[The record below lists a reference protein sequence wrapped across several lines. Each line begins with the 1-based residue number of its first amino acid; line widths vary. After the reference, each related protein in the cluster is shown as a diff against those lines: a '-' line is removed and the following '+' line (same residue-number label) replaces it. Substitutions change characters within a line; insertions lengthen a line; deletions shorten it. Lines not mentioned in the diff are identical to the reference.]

1 MIHAASQST
10 ANGNMTTRNGS
21 GIGYTSYN
29 LPNLIMSGS
38 NSSTLSYGAHR
49 NRYKQVSVASG
60 VTETTIYVGGLLEKV
75 TRGSVTEYRHLIHG
89 GKGVAAI
96 YTRPTSGAATTYYV
110 HVDHLGSPE
119 LITDS
124 AGAQVVKLS
133 FGAYGERRGS
143 NWSGTPSGSD
153 WTAIGNTTR
162 DGFTGHEHLDAV
174 SLIHMNGRVYDPVV
188 GRFLSADPVIAL
200 GSGQGPNPYAYVMNN
215 PLRYTDPSGYV
226 VQPNDPSPFPDADQ
240 RFGCGFLP
248 MDCGPFG
255 SGGFGLPGPMTWGSE
270 GSGGTSLPGI
280 TVTGGRMWSS
290 TGHTGPVSF
299 SARGIALDEWETWEF
314 LFEYNTM
321 LSGIEITGNRWSYFE
336 STFGYG
342 GGASG
347 RTRSTGRAVDPTEFL
362 AETDRRL
369 SYLDGALLGMAAG
382 ISRPGSA
389 NVFVG
394 LTLAGRVAP
403 LPSDQRAAA
412 RQLAQMLGR
421 GAGTASSVVSGS
433 SWFLNGWLIAE
444 NIGAGRIDQAI
455 FRGVDFTISYG
466 LTSLGLPGAIVA
478 IGYSEAGGSAALWN
492 SQVEFAIRSNQFDPR
507 LPNYSAMPWP

>member
-1 MIHAASQST
+1 
-10 ANGNMTTRNGS
+10 
-21 GIGYTSYN
+21 
-29 LPNLIMSGS
+29 
-38 NSSTLSYGAHR
+38 
-49 NRYKQVSVASG
+49 
-60 VTETTIYVGGLLEKV
+60 
-75 TRGSVTEYRHLIHG
+75 
-89 GKGVAAI
+89 
-96 YTRPTSGAATTYYV
+96 
-110 HVDHLGSPE
+110 
-119 LITDS
+119 
-124 AGAQVVKLS
+124 
-133 FGAYGERRGS
+133 
-143 NWSGTPSGSD
+143 
-153 WTAIGNTTR
+153 
-162 DGFTGHEHLDAV
+162 
-174 SLIHMNGRVYDPVV
+174 MNGRVYDPVV
-188 GRFLSADPVIAL
+188 GRFLSADPIIAL

-255 SGGFGLPGPMTWGSE
+255 SGGFGLPGPLTWGSE

-299 SARGIALDEWETWEF
+299 SARGIVLDEWETWEF
-314 LFEYNTM
+314 LFDYNTM

-412 RQLAQMLGR
+412 AGLTEFLGHRATSVSR
-421 GAGTASSVVSGS
+421 GIGWASYVINLSLVYGDIKAGQ
-433 SWFLNGWLIAE
+433 F
-444 NIGAGRIDQAI
+444 DQAI
-455 FRGVDFTISYG
+455 FGGTDFVVSYG
-466 LTSLGLPGAIVA
+466 LASLGLPGVIGA
-478 IGYSEAGGSAALWN
+478 IGYGEAGGSAALWN